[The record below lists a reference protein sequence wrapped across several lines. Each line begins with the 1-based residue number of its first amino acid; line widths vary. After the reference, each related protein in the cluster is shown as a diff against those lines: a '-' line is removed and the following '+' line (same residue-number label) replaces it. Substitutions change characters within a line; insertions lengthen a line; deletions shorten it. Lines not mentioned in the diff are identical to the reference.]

1 MVQYALCAAALLLLL
16 LQALFWQLQLH
27 FPFLFNVFLQLLH
40 LQMLFVLNSVSKKTL
55 IFLIGNLMREGE
67 ERGRGG
73 KGGRPGGPERE
84 EEGGSTQV
92 I

>member
-55 IFLIGNLMREGE
+55 IFLIGNLMREGG
-67 ERGRGG
+67 RRGG
-73 KGGRPGGPERE
+73 GGGG
-84 EEGGSTQV
+84 GASK
-92 I
+92 